1 MKSYNKVGRCV
12 DNKAAEPFFMAASGV
27 TFAGG
32 QVGVVCSSVVE
43 LDRETIL
50 TRFDPNALILDAVS
64 SGIVDT

>member
-1 MKSYNKVGRCV
+1 
-12 DNKAAEPFFMAASGV
+12 MAASGV

-50 TRFDPNALILDAVS
+50 TRFDPNTLILDGVS
-64 SGIVDT
+64 SGIVDA